1 MIEAILWDNDGVLV
15 DTEHIYFATTR
26 DALAGAG
33 VTLTLERYMDLS
45 LRQGRSCFDLAR
57 AEGVSEARVE
67 ALKTERNAA
76 YRGRLEAGVELMA
89 GVRETLSE
97 LHGSLPMAL
106 VTTTSREY
114 FDVIHR
120 PHDTH
125 RFFEFILAS
134 GDYARSKP
142 HPDPYLLAA
151 ERIGVAPEACLVVE
165 DSERGLT
172 AAHRAG
178 MRCLVIP
185 HALTA
190 DGDFDTAERRLG
202 DIREVPAEIARLRGD

>member
-1 MIEAILWDNDGVLV
+1 MIEAVLWDNDGVLV

-26 DALAGAG
+26 DALALVD
-33 VTLTLERYMDLS
+33 VTMSLDRYKDLS

-57 AEGVSEARVE
+57 ERGVSETRIE
-67 ALKTERNAA
+67 ALKAERDDA
-76 YRGRLEAGVELMA
+76 YRARLEAGVELMT
-89 GVRETLSE
+89 GVLDTLSA

-114 FDVIHR
+114 FDVIHA

-142 HPDPYLLAA
+142 HPDPYLTAA
-151 ERIGVAPEACLVVE
+151 ERIGLAPEACLVIE
-165 DSERGLT
+165 DSERGLA

-190 DGDFDTAERRLG
+190 HGDFDLAERRLG
-202 DIREVPAEIARLRGD
+202 HIGEVPAEVARLRGG